1 MVSVILELNPAE
13 KLVVDIR
20 SLIDAGRDRVD
31 QAVNSELVML
41 HWHIGDR
48 YPRHDGMVV
57 RTLLCT
63 TGEIWLKHI
72 LRESF
77 TLSRCRTCTKGKSLR
92 REDNSLPSGR
102 SQLRN
107 IIDIHINEK

>member
-1 MVSVILELNPAE
+1 M
-13 KLVVDIR
+13 VDIR
-20 SLIDAGRDRVD
+20 SFIDAERDRVA

-48 YPRHDGMVV
+48 YPCHNGMVV
-57 RTLLCT
+57 ITLLCT
-63 TGEIWLKHI
+63 IAEIWLKHI
-72 LRESF
+72 TRDF

-107 IIDIHINEK
+107 IIDIHINER